1 MAPSRASSSRPMSK
15 VAGAKWCHWAIASVA
30 GIRVPRGSAT
40 SGATGM
46 ASESPWRASAVPRH
60 RVAQGRL
67 DGDGNEVD
75 VGGLGTCFPIQAATD
90 CCDAP
95 AFPKAIQGVFAQARV
110 ARLGVGE
117 RRRQRAQRLRRSSPR
132 HHVPNLVQ
140 EQLYPQ
146 IILCEHLSDLRPPAT
161 PIRHASGPRPRADE
175 QSSCPAGG

>member
-1 MAPSRASSSRPMSK
+1 
-15 VAGAKWCHWAIASVA
+15 
-30 GIRVPRGSAT
+30 
-40 SGATGM
+40 M

-75 VGGLGTCFPIQAATD
+75 VGGLGACFPIQAATD

-95 AFPKAIQGVFAQARV
+95 AVSKAIQGVLAQARV

-146 IILCEHLSDLRPPAT
+146 IILCVRGYPFD
-161 PIRHASGPRPRADE
+161 
-175 QSSCPAGG
+175 CPALLVSVEALRLPPRLVGGR